1 MVLHLNSLRIGL
13 NSKLYWIVFIKS
25 DRWSINQ
32 FFHRYEGL
40 SIAKVPLF
48 YLHSRPSFS
57 LFFVSDL
64 CFLVNFSQFI
74 ELPFVCFSIWL
85 SIGSAIDSRHLFQ
98 KRDYKVFLSI
108 SFHCLHE
115 EFGGLLIFIHTLKRY
130 LRYWQNLKF
139 DFLHQGMK
147 VFWFDWYSKLI
158 CYFSIPKSIL
168 PVHLRS
174 FHEITLPLEP
184 NSASW
189 DSCYLPLQSR
199 THNHGELPL
208 WFS

>member
-115 EFGGLLIFIHTLKRY
+115 EFGGLLIFYSYSETISEILTKSEVWLSSSRHEGFLIRLIFEVDLLFFNSEIY
-130 LRYWQNLKF
+130 SSSSSSFFSWNNSSLR
-139 DFLHQGMK
+139 
-147 VFWFDWYSKLI
+147 
-158 CYFSIPKSIL
+158 
-168 PVHLRS
+168 
-174 FHEITLPLEP
+174 T
-184 NSASW
+184 
-189 DSCYLPLQSR
+189 
-199 THNHGELPL
+199 
-208 WFS
+208 